1 MGGTWGE
8 ANPQPQGMQPCKRGG
23 ENQAKS
29 ATLIPIT
36 TRLKGRKREKLHAQ
50 ILRAPHSICSPFSP
64 ENLSPSPGF
73 KIQQEAQ
80 QESTQIEA
88 KIRGGPPPFQAPELQ
103 CRRPLW

>member
-1 MGGTWGE
+1 MSGERGGATWGE

-29 ATLIPIT
+29 AHPFPHNHTP
-36 TRLKGRKREKLHAQ
+36 KGEEERKVACK
-50 ILRAPHSICSPFSP
+50 ILRAPHPIHAPFSP
-64 ENLSPSPGF
+64 ENPSPSPGF

-88 KIRGGPPPFQAPELQ
+88 KIRGKPPPF
-103 CRRPLW
+103 